1 MTRYSAT
8 ELRKRLSEA
17 ALEMANLVRRVVLT
31 ATSGGQWGIEGYETE
46 DELEGDE
53 DEPVDVFQGLYIYA
67 RPGSSD
73 NAEAVML
80 SVGAKS
86 NNPTLVALRNE
97 DARKRYVDEFGDISE
112 GEIVIFNSAG
122 KSRVH
127 ISAAGEIAIEAESG
141 QEILIRSPGGSTD
154 ALVKKSEF
162 DGHSHTTTATVDGG
176 SVGVIG
182 GAAAVTGTT
191 VLKAE

>member
-1 MTRYSAT
+1 MRLSAAD
-8 ELRKRLSEA
+8 LRKRLTETV
-17 ALEMANLVRRVVLT
+17 LEMANLVRRVVLT
-31 ATSGGQWGIEGYETE
+31 SSSGGQWGIEGYKTE
-46 DELEGDE
+46 DGIEGDE

-67 RPGSSD
+67 RPGADD

-86 NNPTLVALRNE
+86 NNPVIAAVRNE
-97 DARKRYVDEFGDISE
+97 DARRRYVEEFGDIAQ
-112 GEIVIFNSAG
+112 GEIVIFNSLG
-122 KSRVH
+122 KSRIH
-127 ISAAGEIAIEAESG
+127 ISAAGAIAIEAESG
-141 QEILIRSPGGSTD
+141 QEVLIRSPGGATD

-162 DGHSHTTTATVDGG
+162 DGHSHTTTATVSSG

-182 GAAAVTGTT
+182 GAPAVTGTE